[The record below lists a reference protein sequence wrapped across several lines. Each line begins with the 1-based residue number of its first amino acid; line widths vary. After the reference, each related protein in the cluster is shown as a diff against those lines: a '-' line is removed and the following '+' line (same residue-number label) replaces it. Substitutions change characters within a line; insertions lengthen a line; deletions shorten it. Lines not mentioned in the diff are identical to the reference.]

1 MADREKDGE
10 DRNTKTC
17 IFQEGK
23 KKVFD
28 EKKNIFHNYLRAI
41 MVKKKKKIADTIF
54 NLEFCKILHE
64 LLLSLPYSFSF

>member
-41 MVKKKKKIADTIF
+41 MVKKKKK
-54 NLEFCKILHE
+54 
-64 LLLSLPYSFSF
+64 

>member
-10 DRNTKTC
+10 DRNTKTF

-28 EKKNIFHNYLRAI
+28 EKKTFFII
-41 MVKKKKKIADTIF
+41 I
-54 NLEFCKILHE
+54 
-64 LLLSLPYSFSF
+64 